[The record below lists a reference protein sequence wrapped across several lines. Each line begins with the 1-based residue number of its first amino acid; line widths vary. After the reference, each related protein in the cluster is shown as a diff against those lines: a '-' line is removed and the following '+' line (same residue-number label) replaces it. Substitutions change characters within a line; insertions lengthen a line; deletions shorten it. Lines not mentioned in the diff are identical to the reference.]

1 MVEPLTCGG
10 VTQRNLFTL
19 NTPHLMH
26 QIRRA
31 TSDHDIQRCWPV
43 VQQLRPHLTADA
55 LLAAARRMEPHGYC
69 LVYIE
74 DEQQT
79 VRAVAGYRITE
90 MLRTGPL
97 LVVDDLV
104 TDADARSAGH
114 GRALMAWLMA
124 EARAAGCTMLELD
137 SGVQRHRAHRFYFRE
152 GMHILAY
159 HLSMSCAPAATQ
171 A

>member
-1 MVEPLTCGG
+1 MP
-10 VTQRNLFTL
+10 
-19 NTPHLMH
+19 
-26 QIRRA
+26 QIHRA

-43 VQQLRPHLTADA
+43 LQQLRPHLTADA

-74 DEQQT
+74 DERQT

-104 TDADARSAGH
+104 TDSGTRSH
-114 GRALMAWLMA
+114 GYGKALFEWLLA
-124 EARAAGCTMLELD
+124 EARRLGCTVLELD
-137 SGVQRHRAHRFYFRE
+137 SGVQRHSAHRFYFRQR
-152 GMHILAY
+152 MHILGY
-159 HLSMSCAPAATQ
+159 HFSVAGADAGGDGSGR
-171 A
+171 